1 MLDFIIAVICLVLA
15 TLSMVYLKA
24 FFGIPIYELK
34 RRAINGDGFAKAIYP
49 VAAYGPVLEALL
61 YIVIVL
67 AGGIALVLF
76 NRLAP
81 DWLGIG
87 LLLVWLWLSYAWLG
101 EIANSDFGRRLSG
114 HSAGYFVWMLT
125 WLYNPGKV
133 LAGAMRSGGAKHTGI
148 YESEDLQALLYAQ
161 ERQADNRISATQI
174 GRLHKLLVFE
184 SARVNHYMVDWKNIM
199 TLHADEPIG
208 PKLLDDMHKSK
219 QTVFPVYGPKGSKTL
234 SGILNRDDVGLKT
247 EGRVADYMR
256 TPVRYLSKDEP
267 MESALAKF
275 ALSGQTLF
283 VVNSGDHKPLG
294 VLTLKDALGSIL
306 TPQTKPE
313 NRSPASNDLKPE
325 ANIESLNIE
334 GDEEDALTQ

>member
-133 LAGAMRSGGAKHTGI
+133 LAGAMRSGGG
-148 YESEDLQALLYAQ
+148 QAH
-161 ERQADNRISATQI
+161 RHI
-174 GRLHKLLVFE
+174 
-184 SARVNHYMVDWKNIM
+184 
-199 TLHADEPIG
+199 
-208 PKLLDDMHKSK
+208 
-219 QTVFPVYGPKGSKTL
+219 
-234 SGILNRDDVGLKT
+234 
-247 EGRVADYMR
+247 
-256 TPVRYLSKDEP
+256 
-267 MESALAKF
+267 
-275 ALSGQTLF
+275 
-283 VVNSGDHKPLG
+283 
-294 VLTLKDALGSIL
+294 
-306 TPQTKPE
+306 
-313 NRSPASNDLKPE
+313 
-325 ANIESLNIE
+325 
-334 GDEEDALTQ
+334 